1 MVTKAQREAHRR
13 YALSILI
20 GLTDPATWPYEDVAS
35 ILTQHGVFT
44 PLGTTVWDKRLVAAL
59 LIWAAFSSQ
68 KYPIYT
74 DSKDDKFGLIWYF
87 GNIEEAF
94 EEFPGFSGPLL
105 GRNILSEESSQA
117 VREAD
122 IFLNSAPLD
131 NGNSSLAPGH
141 QAAYRDFALDV
152 IRNLATGPWTYGE
165 AANILSLRGIPTV
178 NGHTNWYPN
187 QVERLLNTANRPNLA
202 NRFLSV
208 RPLFAPLD
216 QFDDEDPDQG

>member
-13 YALSILI
+13 YALSILV
-20 GLTDPATWPYEDVAS
+20 GLTDSATWPYEEVAS
-35 ILTQHGVFT
+35 ILTQYGVFT

-68 KYPIYT
+68 ENPVYP
-74 DSKDDKFGLIWYF
+74 DSNDDKFGLLWYL
-87 GNIEEAF
+87 GDKEEAY
-94 EEFPGFSGPLL
+94 EEFPGLFWNAWGS
-105 GRNILSEESSQA
+105 IALSEEEIQA

-122 IFLNSAPLD
+122 IVLNSAPRD
-131 NGNSSLAPGH
+131 SGNSSLAPGH

-152 IRNLATGPWTYGE
+152 IRSLATGPWTYSE
-165 AANILSLRGIPTV
+165 AANILTRRGIPTV

-202 NRFLSV
+202 NQFLSV
-208 RPLFAPLD
+208 RPLFDHLD
-216 QFDDEDPDQG
+216 NFDGQDPE